1 MSNRNTDL
9 LRWARQLYTISQ
21 SGLTYCKN
29 DYDLERYQ
37 QLEEISAEILS
48 NNSGFS
54 KEEVL
59 ESFSLENGYATP
71 KIDVRGAVFREDKIL
86 LIQELADGCWAMP
99 GGWADIGDLP
109 AETVR
114 REVLEE
120 SGYEVSVDKVIAVLD
135 ANHINPLEFY
145 HAYKLIFQCNL
156 VGGQPK
162 TNHETLGVDFFHLN
176 DLPPLSTIRTT
187 REMLEEAFA
196 HNSDPNRPAAFD

>member
-1 MSNRNTDL
+1 MGNQNTDL

-48 NNSGFS
+48 SNSGFS

-59 ESFSLENGYATP
+59 ESFSLQNGYATP

-145 HAYKLIFQCNL
+145 HAYKLIFQCSL
-156 VGGQPK
+156 AGGQPK

-196 HNSDPNRPAAFD
+196 HNSDPSRPAAFD

>member
-1 MSNRNTDL
+1 MSNQNTDL

-48 NNSGFS
+48 SNSGFS

-59 ESFSLENGYATP
+59 ENFSLQNGYATP

-120 SGYEVSVDKVIAVLD
+120 SGFKVSVDKVIAVLD

-156 VGGQPK
+156 TGGQPK
-162 TNHETLGVDFFHLN
+162 TNHETLGVNFFHLN

-196 HNSDPNRPAAFD
+196 HNSDPSRPAAFD

>member
-1 MSNRNTDL
+1 MSKQSIEL
-9 LRWARQLYTISQ
+9 LRWARQLYTISK

-29 DYDLERYQ
+29 DYDLERYH
-37 QLEEISAEILS
+37 QLEEISAEMLAS
-48 NNSGFS
+48 NSGSS

-59 ESFSLENGYATP
+59 ESFSLQNGYATP
-71 KIDVRGAVFREDKIL
+71 KIDVRAAIIQENKIL
-86 LIQELADGCWAMP
+86 LIQEQADGRWAMP

-109 AETVR
+109 AETIR

-145 HAYKLIFQCNL
+145 HAYKLIFQCSL

-162 TNHETLGVDFFHLN
+162 TNHETLGVDFFRLD

-187 REMLEEAFA
+187 QEMLEESFA
-196 HNSDPNRPAAFD
+196 HHRDPGRPAAFD